1 MKYLVKNEE
10 YVNMKEKLIDLLNS
24 DDRMNVNLLLE
35 FIEEYWDY
43 ELIKGFVDGK
53 ETFFK
58 LEVENLVRRMNL

>member
-35 FIEEYWDY
+35 FIENQWDY
-43 ELIKGFVDGK
+43 EIIKRFVNDK

-58 LEVENLVRRMNL
+58 LEVDRLMNL

>member
-24 DDRMNVNLLLE
+24 DDRMNGNVLLG

>member
-35 FIEEYWDY
+35 FMI
-43 ELIKGFVDGK
+43 V
-53 ETFFK
+53 K
-58 LEVENLVRRMNL
+58 L

>member
-24 DDRMNVNLLLE
+24 EDRMNVNLLLE
-35 FIEEYWDY
+35 FIENQWDY
-43 ELIKGFVDGK
+43 EIIKRFVDDK

-58 LEVENLVRRMNL
+58 LEVDRLMNL

>member
-35 FIEEYWDY
+35 FIENQWDY
-43 ELIKGFVDGK
+43 EIIKRFVDDK

-58 LEVENLVRRMNL
+58 LEVDRLMNL